1 VSTRAMAKAKRKREG
16 GGAKDAKEGGM
27 EVEENTT
34 TTTTMEEEDEVLN
47 RRIDKLLSL
56 CERAAQARLHQAS
69 ESSETKGEVLA
80 QRIYAFLYDAIPRCA
95 AFAYKKSTGAKH
107 PMCFLKE
114 VMTAEEFASKDT
126 HEEGKSGKQTQA
138 LGTCAWQAV
147 SAYAVCLDE
156 TLREAMVARP
166 QSKEK
171 DGEGNGGE
179 AEAAG
184 TREEEARAMLGA
196 FREDAERA
204 LEGEVG
210 GENGRAELL
219 MMGLMQGYD
228 ALSQLE
234 KEAVLD
240 AERRS
245 R

>member
-1 VSTRAMAKAKRKREG
+1 MAMAKAKRKREG

-27 EVEENTT
+27 E
-34 TTTTMEEEDEVLN
+34 EEEDEILN

-56 CERAAQARLHQAS
+56 CERAAQARLHPSEGS
-69 ESSETKGEVLA
+69 ESSESEGGEVLA
-80 QRIYAFLYDAIPRCA
+80 QRIYGILYDAIPRCA

-107 PMCFLKE
+107 PMCFLKD
-114 VMTAEEFASKDT
+114 VMTAEEFAGGSKDT
-126 HEEGKSGKQTQA
+126 KQTTQQA
-138 LGTCAWQAV
+138 LGTRAWQAV

-156 TLREAMVARP
+156 TLREAIMARP
-166 QSKEK
+166 QTTKEK
-171 DGEGNGGE
+171 DWEGNGGE

>member
-1 VSTRAMAKAKRKREG
+1 MKGTLTRAMAKAKRKREG
-16 GGAKDAKEGGM
+16 GGAKM
-27 EVEENTT
+27 E
-34 TTTTMEEEDEVLN
+34 EEEDEILN

-56 CERAAQARLHQAS
+56 CERAAQARLHRGS
-69 ESSETKGEVLA
+69 ESSQESEGEVLA
-80 QRIYAFLYDAIPRCA
+80 QRIYAILYDAIPRCA

-114 VMTAEEFASKDT
+114 VMTAEEFAGSKDPRN
-126 HEEGKSGKQTQA
+126 QTQQA
-138 LGTCAWQAV
+138 LGTRAWQAV

-156 TLREAMVARP
+156 TLREAVVARP
-166 QSKEK
+166 QTTKEK

>member
-1 VSTRAMAKAKRKREG
+1 MAMAKRKREG
-16 GGAKDAKEGGM
+16 GGAKM
-27 EVEENTT
+27 E
-34 TTTTMEEEDEVLN
+34 EEEDEILN

-56 CERAAQARLHQAS
+56 CERAAQARLHPSEGS
-69 ESSETKGEVLA
+69 ESSQESEGEVLA
-80 QRIYAFLYDAIPRCA
+80 QRIYAILYDAIPRCA

-114 VMTAEEFASKDT
+114 VMTAEEFAGSKDPRN
-126 HEEGKSGKQTQA
+126 QTQQA
-138 LGTCAWQAV
+138 LGTRAWQAV

-156 TLREAMVARP
+156 TLREVMVARP
-166 QSKEK
+166 QTTKEK

>member
-1 VSTRAMAKAKRKREG
+1 
-16 GGAKDAKEGGM
+16 M
-27 EVEENTT
+27 E
-34 TTTTMEEEDEVLN
+34 EEEDEILN

-56 CERAAQARLHQAS
+56 CERAAQARLHPSEGS
-69 ESSETKGEVLA
+69 ESSQESEGEVLA
-80 QRIYAFLYDAIPRCA
+80 QRIYAILYDAIPRCA

-107 PMCFLKE
+107 PLCFLKE
-114 VMTAEEFASKDT
+114 VMTAEEFASKET
-126 HEEGKSGKQTQA
+126 EELKPGNQTQA
-138 LGTCAWQAV
+138 LGTSAWQAV